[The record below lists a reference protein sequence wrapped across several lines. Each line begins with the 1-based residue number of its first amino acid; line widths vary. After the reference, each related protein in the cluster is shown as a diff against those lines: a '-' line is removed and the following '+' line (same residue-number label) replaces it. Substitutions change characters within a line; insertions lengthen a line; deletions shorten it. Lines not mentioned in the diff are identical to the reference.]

1 MGPAELL
8 GLPIHRPL
16 DERDRQLLASLGA
29 GAPLPPELA
38 ALAETLLQLSGKGE
52 QEGYL

>member
-1 MGPAELL
+1 MTTFTTLIL
-8 GLPIHRPL
+8 W
-16 DERDRQLLASLGA
+16 ASLGA

-38 ALAETLLQLSGKGE
+38 ALAETLLQLSGKCE